1 MKNGQKYSYICRYD
15 VTYAEFKTLQLYNFV
30 DLTKTLQ
37 NFVQDSFFIKL
48 TKICHKDWGKVLVSG
63 PLESIV
69 EISHL
74 PINSTLSKT
83 VSNLL
88 CSKLNLV
95 HNTVF
100 TVPIT

>member
-1 MKNGQKYSYICRYD
+1 MKNVRTFAGMTSR
-15 VTYAEFKTLQLYNFV
+15 TLSSKLCNFIALLN
-30 DLTKTLQ
+30 LTKALQ
-37 NFVQDSFFIKL
+37 NFVQDSFSIKL